1 MTLTILIQYCT
12 TDSEKYSQSKQG
24 NKGQQ
29 QQKELKPTVIIKTGL
44 IKTGFVKGEKCCEV
58 NIWHR
63 G

>member
-29 QQKELKPTVIIKTGL
+29 QQKELKPTVIIKTG
-44 IKTGFVKGEKCCEV
+44 FVKGEKCCEV